1 MKKLLKMLTNRI
13 VVIGILLLL
22 QLVWIV
28 STVYKFS
35 NNYLVIDL
43 TLSILSIF
51 IILYVI
57 GRRDNPAYKMAW
69 IVLILAVPI
78 FGVLMYLMFGPKSLQ
93 KSVALREEAAHKDIL
108 PHLVQDEKVLEELK
122 EEPDSVYNQSAYI
135 LNATG
140 YPVYQNTKTRFL
152 EIGETYYEVLLE
164 ELKKAKH
171 FIFMEYF
178 IVEEGT
184 MWNSIYEVLKQKV
197 KEGVEVRFLYDD
209 MGCIMTLPQGYEKKM
224 QKDGI
229 KTSVFNPFVPFLSVI
244 MNNRDHRKITVI
256 DGHTGFTGGVNLA
269 DEYINGY
276 EKHGHWKDCGIL
288 LKGEAV
294 WNLTAMFLEIWDAV
308 RQERDDY
315 DLYKPGVYAMETEP
329 VVSDGYV
336 QPYADTPLDSECV
349 GESVYMNIISRAK
362 RYVYIYTPYLIVDN
376 EMVTALSL
384 AAKSGVDVR
393 IVTPHVPDKK
403 MVFWLSQSYY
413 SQLIDAGVRIYE
425 YTPGFL
431 HGKCFLCDDRIG
443 TVGSINL
450 DYRSLYLHFECGT
463 FLYRTESLNQIREDF
478 ADTFEK
484 SIEVTKEYCDSWSA
498 PKKLMQTILRLFAPL
513 M

>member
-1 MKKLLKMLTNRI
+1 MKKILKILTNRM
-13 VVIGILLLL
+13 VVIGVVLLF
-22 QLVWIV
+22 QLGWLV

-35 NNYLVIDL
+35 NNYLLIDAV
-43 TLSILSIF
+43 LSVLSVMIV
-51 IILYVI
+51 LYVI
-57 GRRDNPAYKMAW
+57 GRRDNPAYKMVW
-69 IVLILAVPI
+69 LVLILAVPV
-78 FGVLMYLMFGPKSLQ
+78 FGVLMYLLFGPKSLQ
-93 KSVALREEAAHKDIL
+93 KSVAMKEEAEHRKLL
-108 PHLVQDEKVLEELK
+108 PHMVQKEEVLNELL
-122 EEPDSVYNQSAYI
+122 EEPDSVYNQCRYI
-135 LNATG
+135 LNSTG
-140 YPVYQNTKTRFL
+140 FPVYQNTETRFL
-152 EIGETYYEVLLE
+152 EIGETYFEALLA

-184 MWNSIYEVLKQKV
+184 MWNAIYDVLKQKV

-209 MGCIMTLPQGYEKKM
+209 MGCIMTLPQGYEKQM
-224 QKDGI
+224 QKEGI
-229 KTSVFNPFVPFLSVI
+229 KTRVFNPFVPFWSVV

-256 DGHTGFTGGVNLA
+256 DGHTGFTGGINLA

-276 EKHGHWKDCGIL
+276 VKYGHWKDCGIMV
-288 LKGEAV
+288 KGEAV
-294 WNLTAMFLEIWDAV
+294 WNLTSMFLELWNTIKPEDT
-308 RQERDDY
+308 DY
-315 DLYKPGVYAMETEP
+315 DAYKSDVYVNETEP
-329 VVSDGYV
+329 VTSDGYV
-336 QPYADTPLDSECV
+336 QPYADSPLDSECV
-349 GESVYMNIISRAK
+349 GESVYMNIISRAR

-376 EMVTALSL
+376 EMMTTLSL

-403 MVFWLSQSYY
+403 LVFWLSQSYY
-413 SQLIDAGVRIYE
+413 SQLIDAGVRIFE

-463 FLYRTESLNQIREDF
+463 FLYRTASLVQMREDF
-478 ADTFEK
+478 DKTFEQ
-484 SIEVTKEYCDSWSA
+484 SVEVTKEFCDSWST